1 MLIKRQGTP
10 NDAETSLG
18 KTAFHTA
25 IRNGLPEVAKLL
37 WSAGADVDLI
47 DNEGMTPIQEAGWQI
62 LTRTNS
68 QAHRDALQSMFDT
81 TMWSEALELSLLHKA
96 VVNLLPGVNLEEFI
110 RVHKSLLNVQDATLR
125 TPLHWAAETA
135 DENALDALLVHH
147 ADTSIRDC
155 FGDTPLMK
163 AVKKGSMNCI
173 KKLLVARADPT
184 VTNNLRETTLHLASR
199 HSVEMIDLLRSMGV
213 PFSPS
218 IQNLTPLDWAAI
230 TNNVEVGRHLISLG
244 VDVNFPDGRGHTT
257 IFHATICWG
266 QEFARMLLGLP
277 QLDLSVLNHDGE
289 TVLHVL
295 ARHGDIRGACAFLDA
310 EIHGLDPDVVS
321 SKGETASEVFEVRL
335 MPPVGFDAIFQR
347 LVVKLRDNFHSR
359 SIMEDIFFYTK
370 EK

>member
-1 MLIKRQGTP
+1 
-10 NDAETSLG
+10 
-18 KTAFHTA
+18 
-25 IRNGLPEVAKLL
+25 
-37 WSAGADVDLI
+37 
-47 DNEGMTPIQEAGWQI
+47 
-62 LTRTNS
+62 
-68 QAHRDALQSMFDT
+68 MFDT
-81 TMWSEALELSLLHKA
+81 NMWSEALELSPLHKA
-96 VVNLLPGVNLEEFI
+96 VVDLLPGVNLEEFV
-110 RVHKSLLNVQDATLR
+110 RLHKSLLNVQDATFR

-135 DENALDALLVHH
+135 NDNALDALLLHH

-163 AVKKGSMNCI
+163 AVKKGSMNCV

-199 HSVEMIDLLRSMGV
+199 HSIEMIDLLRSMGV

-230 TNNVEVGRHLISLG
+230 TNNVDVGKHLINLG

-257 IFHATICWG
+257 IFHTTICWA

-295 ARHGDIRGACAFLDA
+295 ARHGDVRVASVFLDTD
-310 EIHGLDPDVVS
+310 IYGLDPDVVS
-321 SKGETASEVFEVRL
+321 SKGETASEVFEARL
-335 MPPVGFDAIFQR
+335 IPPVGFGAIFQR
-347 LVVKLRDNFHSR
+347 LVRKLQYDFHSGGVL
-359 SIMEDIFFYTK
+359 EDVFFDTT
-370 EK
+370 EE